1 VLAQPQERALTLD
14 DGSTLQFQLLDA
26 ATPEAQSARAVSAQL
41 LRHLAAGRIEEAAL
55 LSTAP
60 RRRYE
65 ELAKYLGTVG
75 DAEFR
80 RVFERYL
87 EAGEPLAEVAIDA
100 HRLLL
105 WDLAEGPERRLAGQ
119 YFVRIDG
126 RFLLD
131 DVPTETRR
139 RLRQVLEAYRSGKL
153 RLSARTG

>member
-1 VLAQPQERALTLD
+1 MLAQPQQLTLE
-14 DGSTLQFQLLDA
+14 DGSTLQFQLFDA
-26 ATPEAQSARAVSAQL
+26 TAPAAESARAVSEQL
-41 LRHLAAGRIEEAAL
+41 LRYLAAGRIEEAAL

-75 DAEFR
+75 ESEFR

-87 EAGEPLAEVAIDA
+87 AVGAPSAEVAIDA

-119 YFVRIDG
+119 YFVRIEG

-131 DVPTETRR
+131 DVPNDTRT
-139 RLRQVLEAYRSGKL
+139 RLRQVLEAYRAGKL
-153 RLSARTG
+153 KLSAKTG